1 MIKQVVRAMMLGVG
15 FFVATL
21 THAEPSVKS
30 CAYLIDQS
38 FFYHTYE
45 TVCQYK
51 RAVGVT
57 MADRFAKQGCEK
69 ILSDEQIKAI
79 RDDVLARIKVELK
92 PQSSLSG
99 AEVFCLNH
107 IDEYR
112 SVLSIQ

>member
-1 MIKQVVRAMMLGVG
+1 MFKQLVCAVTVG
-15 FFVATL
+15 AGL
-21 THAEPSVKS
+21 LLAQMAHAEPSVKS

-51 RAVGVT
+51 RVVGVA

-69 ILSDEQIKAI
+69 TLSDEQIKAI
-79 RDDVLARIKVELK
+79 RDDVLARIKAELK

-99 AEVFCLNH
+99 VEVFCLNH